1 MIKLATLLKE
11 IQGSPKAI
19 FLAGPAGSGKST
31 LTKQLLPSSYQV
43 INSDDTYEELLKAS
57 GIGLKQKDF
66 TPDQLSQ
73 AAKLQ
78 AQARKT
84 TQDKLAQSIEDK
96 NNIIIDG
103 TGAASGPLLKKKQ
116 QLEDL
121 GYETF
126 MLMIYVS
133 PLTSL
138 ERNQQRDRSLMPG
151 IVLRTWRDVNKNIG
165 VYEQAFGDNFVL
177 LNNNPEDNVIWI
189 LGTREGNAEDEKD
202 VMLRTADVDKYPN
215 LTVDVISTSGEVSG
229 TKARQALNI
238 SKEDFFTFLPDEI
251 KDEKEGVYNILTK
264 TQTQERFV
272 PGPLLHE
279 NFTPQKAPLMGR
291 FVDYACDRLNIDKPK
306 VFVINSPTY
315 SQEHKSFG
323 GYYPQEQEIKIVVHN
338 RNMADILR
346 TLAHELVHHM
356 QNLNGKELNG
366 EDGSDTENEANAMA
380 GVIMREFGREN
391 P

>member
-11 IQGSPKAI
+11 IKGNPKAI

-84 TQDKLAQSIEDK
+84 TQDTLAQSIEDK

-103 TGAASGPLLKKKQ
+103 TGAASGPVLKKKQ

-138 ERNQQRDRSLMPG
+138 ERNQERDRSLMPG

-165 VYEQAFGDNFVL
+165 VYEQAFGNNFIL
-177 LNNNPEDNVIWI
+177 LNNDSENANKDFSPELIKPFTQASSAI
-189 LGTREGNAEDEKD
+189 GKPKTPEEMAKSKAEKD
-202 VMLRTADVDKYPN
+202 QLNKDIESMVKTLPKFDD
-215 LTVDVISTSGEVSG
+215 ISSA
-229 TKARQALNI
+229 K
-238 SKEDFFTFLPDEI
+238 SKI
-251 KDEKEGVYNILTK
+251 
-264 TQTQERFV
+264 Q
-272 PGPLLHE
+272 
-279 NFTPQKAPLMGR
+279 NF
-291 FVDYACDRLNIDKPK
+291 I
-306 VFVINSPTY
+306 
-315 SQEHKSFG
+315 
-323 GYYPQEQEIKIVVHN
+323 
-338 RNMADILR
+338 
-346 TLAHELVHHM
+346 
-356 QNLNGKELNG
+356 
-366 EDGSDTENEANAMA
+366 
-380 GVIMREFGREN
+380 
-391 P
+391 

>member
-103 TGAASGPLLKKKQ
+103 TGAASGPVLKKKQ

-138 ERNQQRDRSLMPG
+138 ERNQERDRSLMPG
-151 IVLRTWRDVNKNIG
+151 IVLRTWRDVNKNIS
-165 VYEQAFGDNFVL
+165 VYEQAFGDNFIL
-177 LNNNPEDNVIWI
+177 LNNDSENSNKGFSPELVKPF
-189 LGTREGNAEDEKD
+189 LQASSAVGKPKTPEEMAKSKAEKD
-202 VMLRTADVDKYPN
+202 
-215 LTVDVISTSGEVSG
+215 
-229 TKARQALNI
+229 QLNKDI
-238 SKEDFFTFLPDEI
+238 ESMVKTLPKFDDLSSAKSKI
-251 KDEKEGVYNILTK
+251 
-264 TQTQERFV
+264 Q
-272 PGPLLHE
+272 
-279 NFTPQKAPLMGR
+279 NF
-291 FVDYACDRLNIDKPK
+291 I
-306 VFVINSPTY
+306 
-315 SQEHKSFG
+315 
-323 GYYPQEQEIKIVVHN
+323 
-338 RNMADILR
+338 
-346 TLAHELVHHM
+346 
-356 QNLNGKELNG
+356 
-366 EDGSDTENEANAMA
+366 
-380 GVIMREFGREN
+380 
-391 P
+391 

>member
-103 TGAASGPLLKKKQ
+103 TGAASGPVLKKKQ

-121 GYETF
+121 RYETF

-138 ERNQQRDRSLMPG
+138 ERNQERDRSLMPG
-151 IVLRTWRDVNKNIG
+151 IVLRTWRDVNKNID
-165 VYEQAFGDNFVL
+165 VYEQAFGDNFIL
-177 LNNNPEDNVIWI
+177 LNNDSENSNKGFSPELIKPFTQASSAI
-189 LGTREGNAEDEKD
+189 GKPKTPEEMAKSRAEKD
-202 VMLRTADVDKYPN
+202 
-215 LTVDVISTSGEVSG
+215 
-229 TKARQALNI
+229 QLNKDI
-238 SKEDFFTFLPDEI
+238 ESMVKTLPKFDDLSSAKSKI
-251 KDEKEGVYNILTK
+251 
-264 TQTQERFV
+264 Q
-272 PGPLLHE
+272 
-279 NFTPQKAPLMGR
+279 NF
-291 FVDYACDRLNIDKPK
+291 I
-306 VFVINSPTY
+306 
-315 SQEHKSFG
+315 
-323 GYYPQEQEIKIVVHN
+323 
-338 RNMADILR
+338 
-346 TLAHELVHHM
+346 
-356 QNLNGKELNG
+356 
-366 EDGSDTENEANAMA
+366 
-380 GVIMREFGREN
+380 
-391 P
+391 